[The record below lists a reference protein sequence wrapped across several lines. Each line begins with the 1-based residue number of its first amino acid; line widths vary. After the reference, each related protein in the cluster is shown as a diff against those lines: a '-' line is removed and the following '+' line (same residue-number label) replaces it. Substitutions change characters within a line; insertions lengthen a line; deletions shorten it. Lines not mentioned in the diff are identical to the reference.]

1 MAIILLVA
9 FIAVPLIEIAVFIQ
23 LGGLLGL
30 WPTLGLVILTAVVG
44 TWLLRLQGLATLLKA
59 QQHMQQGVLPKREL
73 FDGFC
78 LLFAGALLLTPGFVT
93 DGFGL
98 ALFIPAF
105 RDLLRRLFSRF
116 AADHVQTKVWTSHEA
131 GTSSRPGGKVIDG
144 EFRDVTDGDGES
156 NDKGPQR

>member
-44 TWLLRLQGLATLLKA
+44 TWLLRLQGLTTLLRV
-59 QQHMQQGVLPKREL
+59 QQQMQQGILPKREL
-73 FDGFC
+73 FDGLC

-93 DGFGL
+93 DSFGL
-98 ALFIPAF
+98 ALFVPAF
-105 RDLLRRLFSRF
+105 RDLLRGLLSRF
-116 AADHVQTKVWTSHEA
+116 AADRIQTTTWTSHEA
-131 GTSSRPGGKVIDG
+131 GRSSRPGNTVIDG
-144 EFRDVTDGDGES
+144 DYREVTDDDRKNNER
-156 NDKGPQR
+156 GPQG